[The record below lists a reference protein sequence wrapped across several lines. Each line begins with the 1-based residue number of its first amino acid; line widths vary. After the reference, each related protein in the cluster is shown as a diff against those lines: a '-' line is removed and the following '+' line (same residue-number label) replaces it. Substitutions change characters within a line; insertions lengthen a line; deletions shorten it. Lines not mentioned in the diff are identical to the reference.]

1 MKSTQKRVLR
11 GSIALAVSAGFIVS
25 GLAPAQ
31 AAATSIN
38 VWAMCSEIG
47 EVKAVKEQTD
57 AFNQANTGKISA
69 KLLCKADM
77 GKTIGATPARNLG
90 DVFEFD
96 GETLAFQAYNGK
108 LAPLDGVV
116 SKATIAN
123 ELVSIQAQGKYKDG
137 KTYSVSQYDSGLA
150 LYGSKS
156 ALAAAGV
163 TNVPT
168 TWNKAW
174 TADEFTTV
182 LEKLAAK
189 APGGKAL
196 DIKENYGLGGGW
208 AGYGMTPIVNSAGYP
223 LIGSNGKAV
232 GSLDAA
238 PVAAALTKFASWKKY
253 VDPSADDKAFELK
266 RVGLAWVGHWQAP
279 AFKKSHGSDLVVIP
293 LPDFGQGTK
302 SGQGSHSWAISSAAT
317 GAKKAAAVKY
327 LEFIMQ
333 DKWVLNTTDQNG
345 AVPATKTAL
354 AKSTD
359 YKKGGLLEL
368 YGQQLAASCGIAKP
382 TKACVTVPRT
392 ISPAWPV
399 INSAFSKAVAAIY
412 GGADAQTELTKA
424 AKAIDLDAKDNDNYK

>member
-11 GSIALAVSAGFIVS
+11 GAIALAVSAGFIVS
-25 GLAPAQ
+25 ELAPAH

-47 EVKAVKEQTD
+47 EVKAVKEQTE
-57 AFNQANTGKISA
+57 AFNTANAGKITA
-69 KLLCKADM
+69 NLLCKADM
-77 GKTIGATPARNLG
+77 GKTISATPSRSLG

-96 GETLAFQAYNGK
+96 GETLAFQVYNGK
-108 LAPLDGVV
+108 LAALDGVV
-116 SKATIAN
+116 SKATLDN
-123 ELVSIQAQGKYKDG
+123 ELVSIQAQGKYKNR

-163 TNVPT
+163 TNIPT
-168 TWNKAW
+168 TWDKAW
-174 TADEFTTV
+174 TADEFTKV

-189 APGGKAL
+189 ASGGKAI
-196 DIKENYGLGGGW
+196 DIKENYGIGGGW
-208 AGYGMTPIVNSAGYP
+208 AGYGFAPIVNSAGYP
-223 LIGSNGKAV
+223 LIGSNGLAV
-232 GSLDAA
+232 GSLDAK
-238 PVAAALTKFASWKKY
+238 PVVAAFEKFASWKKY
-253 VDPSADDKAFELK
+253 VDPSADDKAFENK

-279 AFKKSHGSDLVVIP
+279 AFKKSHGTDLVVIP

-302 SGQGSHSWAISSAAT
+302 SGQGSHSWALRSTIT
-317 GAKKAAAVKY
+317 GAKKAAATAY

-368 YGQQLAASCGIAKP
+368 YGQQLAASCGVAKP

-392 ISPAWPV
+392 ISAAWPV
-399 INSAFSKAVAAIY
+399 IGSTFSKAVAAIY

-424 AKAIDLDAKDNDNYK
+424 AKAIDLDAKDNNYYK

>member
-11 GSIALAVSAGFIVS
+11 GAIALAVSAGFIVS
-25 GLAPAQ
+25 ELAPAH

-47 EVKAVKEQTD
+47 EVKAVKEQTE
-57 AFNQANTGKISA
+57 AFNTANAGKITA
-69 KLLCKADM
+69 NLLCKADM
-77 GKTIGATPARNLG
+77 GKTISATPSRSLG

-96 GETLAFQAYNGK
+96 GETLAFQVYNGK
-108 LAPLDGVV
+108 LAALDGVV
-116 SKATIAN
+116 SKATLNN
-123 ELVSIQAQGKYKDG
+123 ELVSIQAQGKYKNR

-163 TNVPT
+163 TNIPT
-168 TWNKAW
+168 TWDKAW
-174 TADEFTTV
+174 TADEFTKV

-189 APGGKAL
+189 ASGGKAI
-196 DIKENYGLGGGW
+196 DIKENYGIGGGW
-208 AGYGMTPIVNSAGYP
+208 AGYGFAPIVNSAGYP
-223 LIGSNGKAV
+223 LIGSNGLAV
-232 GSLDAA
+232 GSLDAK
-238 PVAAALTKFASWKKY
+238 PVVSAFEKFASWKKY
-253 VDPSADDKAFELK
+253 VDPSADDKAFENK

-279 AFKKSHGSDLVVIP
+279 AFKKSHGTDLVVIP

-302 SGQGSHSWAISSAAT
+302 SGQGSHSWALRSTIT
-317 GAKKAAAVKY
+317 GAKKAAATAY

-368 YGQQLAASCGIAKP
+368 YGQQLAASCGVAKP

-392 ISPAWPV
+392 ISAAWPV
-399 INSAFSKAVAAIY
+399 INSTFSKAVAAIY

-424 AKAIDLDAKDNDNYK
+424 AKAIDLDAKDNNYYK

>member
-11 GSIALAVSAGFIVS
+11 GAIALAVSAGFIVS
-25 GLAPAQ
+25 ELAPAH

-47 EVKAVKEQTD
+47 EVKAVKEQTE
-57 AFNQANTGKISA
+57 AFNTANAGKITA
-69 KLLCKADM
+69 NLLCKADM
-77 GKTIGATPARNLG
+77 GKTISATPSRSLG

-96 GETLAFQAYNGK
+96 GETLAFQVYNGK
-108 LAPLDGVV
+108 LAALDGVV
-116 SKATIAN
+116 SKATLDN
-123 ELVSIQAQGKYKDG
+123 ELVSIQAQGKYKNR

-163 TNVPT
+163 TNIPT
-168 TWNKAW
+168 TWDKAW
-174 TADEFTTV
+174 TADEFTKV

-189 APGGKAL
+189 ASGGKAI
-196 DIKENYGLGGGW
+196 DIKENYGIGGGW
-208 AGYGMTPIVNSAGYP
+208 AGYGFAPIVNSAGYP
-223 LIGSNGKAV
+223 LIGSNGLAV
-232 GSLDAA
+232 GSLDAK
-238 PVAAALTKFASWKKY
+238 PVVSAFEKFASWKKY
-253 VDPSADDKAFELK
+253 VDPSADDKAFENK

-279 AFKKSHGSDLVVIP
+279 AFKKSHGTDLVVIP

-302 SGQGSHSWAISSAAT
+302 SGQGSHSWALRSTIT
-317 GAKKAAAVKY
+317 GAKKAAATAY

-368 YGQQLAASCGIAKP
+368 YGQQLAASCGVAKP

-392 ISPAWPV
+392 ISAAWPV
-399 INSAFSKAVAAIY
+399 INSTFSKAVAAIY

-424 AKAIDLDAKDNDNYK
+424 AKAIDLDAKDNNYYK